1 MSINKYSQSL
11 ASTRL
16 YEQETSLEFLAER
29 HGLEQS
35 NMIDFSLNVN
45 PFGCSAG
52 AIDAISL
59 SLGQVQLYPD
69 VNLSELRLALSSK
82 HCQSPDR
89 FFFGGRLD
97 DVIKLLLQA
106 WASEGDKVL
115 IHLPTFP
122 RYALEARLRGCQ
134 VISVQGEVA
143 TQFDAER
150 YERALQKDDISVA
163 FICTPN
169 NPTGEIIPVEVIE
182 HLAGAYPDTI
192 FVVDEALI
200 NPIKEGAV
208 GLVDR
213 FDNVAILRTFSK
225 FFGLAGMRVGYA
237 IANQKLIDIANIG
250 RPPFNVSL
258 PAAVAAIAALQ
269 DENFLRQCSEKF
281 LEESTYF
288 RAQLSSHPSVR
299 VVGCHGNMMLLELA
313 SCSSAEVA
321 SMLASQ
327 GIVVADATSFDGLQ
341 NTATLRVSLKGREQ
355 NERLI
360 ASLRNIDC
368 ETATVR

>member
-1 MSINKYSQSL
+1 MPLK
-11 ASTRL
+11 
-16 YEQETSLEFLAER
+16 TSL
-29 HGLEQS
+29 
-35 NMIDFSLNVN
+35 
-45 PFGCSAG
+45 
-52 AIDAISL
+52 
-59 SLGQVQLYPD
+59 
-69 VNLSELRLALSSK
+69 
-82 HCQSPDR
+82 
-89 FFFGGRLD
+89 GR
-97 DVIKLLLQA
+97 IN
-106 WASEGDKVL
+106 
-115 IHLPTFP
+115 
-122 RYALEARLRGCQ
+122 R
-134 VISVQGEVA
+134 VQGEVA

>member
-69 VNLSELRLALSSK
+69 
-82 HCQSPDR
+82 
-89 FFFGGRLD
+89 
-97 DVIKLLLQA
+97 
-106 WASEGDKVL
+106 
-115 IHLPTFP
+115 
-122 RYALEARLRGCQ
+122 
-134 VISVQGEVA
+134 
-143 TQFDAER
+143 
-150 YERALQKDDISVA
+150 
-163 FICTPN
+163 
-169 NPTGEIIPVEVIE
+169 
-182 HLAGAYPDTI
+182 TI

-200 NPIKEGAV
+200 NPIKEGAI

-288 RAQLSSHPSVR
+288 RA
-299 VVGCHGNMMLLELA
+299 
-313 SCSSAEVA
+313 
-321 SMLASQ
+321 
-327 GIVVADATSFDGLQ
+327 
-341 NTATLRVSLKGREQ
+341 
-355 NERLI
+355 
-360 ASLRNIDC
+360 
-368 ETATVR
+368 